1 MLDPIEIMINKIA
14 QSAIDLD
21 DGSGWFNRLSTE
33 EKHRVIVLLKLYIEQ
48 THPSQNTIDLGIDN
62 IPLKTTMT
70 PFVVF
75 RTNPFKIALDKIV
88 NLPEYEYHKS
98 FLALM
103 TIFKYSDTE
112 RRKTQCKG
120 CCNHEWHNL
129 NGKEKKP
136 SNSLGAILRKLRGS

>member
-21 DGSGWFNRLSTE
+21 DGSSWFNTLSNE

-62 IPLKTTMT
+62 IPLKPTMT
-70 PFVVF
+70 PFVIF
-75 RTNPFKIALDKIV
+75 RTNPFKIALDKIA

-98 FLALM
+98 FIALM
-103 TIFKYSDTE
+103 SVFKYSDTE
-112 RRKTQCKG
+112 RRKNQCKG
-120 CCNHEWHNL
+120 YCDHEWHNL

-136 SNSLGAILRKLRGS
+136 TNFLSAILGKIRRS